1 MNTFFMISLRTLRL
15 AWVRMKKEEEA
26 SSSCVTLLREELLEL
41 QRQQEKRRRRRKLQ
55 ELARKKAGM
64 RKNTSINGN
73 LANSGILKRSFSN
86 CTGTVLP
93 SLPENDACCDS
104 KVLPWHRQGSGSI
117 VCGGSKDDTTTTI
130 NNLSGDDC
138 CCYVVDQARSFSCS
152 QDDSCTPTARGNNLS
167 SRNHL
172 VPETLNPTI

>member
-1 MNTFFMISLRTLRL
+1 
-15 AWVRMKKEEEA
+15 MKKEEEA
-26 SSSCVTLLREELLEL
+26 SSSCVTLLREEFQEL

-55 ELARKKAGM
+55 ELAKKKAGM
-64 RKNTSINGN
+64 RKNNSINGN

-104 KVLPWHRQGSGSI
+104 KVLPWRRQGSGSI
-117 VCGGSKDDTTTTI
+117 VRGYSKDDTTI
-130 NNLSGDDC
+130 NNLSGDDS
-138 CCYVVDQARSFSCS
+138 CCYFVDQARSFSCS

-172 VPETLNPTI
+172 VPETSQIQQFEILFK